1 MIPVLFPQ
9 PVAIGSRE
17 GGQCRFAGYDPALP
31 RAGAVDAARVYLLQ
45 EELAQSIAK
54 ECRRHGLGEPVAL
67 AAGIIE
73 NFSSLPA
80 TLPQLLAEAH
90 RFADQ
95 AEIRICL
102 INGGGGGFGDGI
114 LFAPALAVLRGRI
127 SELLH
132 ANQRIDIFSM
142 MPERTAPVV
151 SHLPGVRVLPMEL
164 SLAQLG
170 TYHAFHDFSGMLR
183 DKRFAA
189 MHMTD
194 FYLDCMGINPD
205 TVPAGDK
212 QPFLPFPG
220 RVAEG
225 IDPACDALRVRHGG
239 RPLAAFIFTSAYT
252 RNMPPA
258 LAAQVINALWQAGWL
273 PVVLMADAGLAAR
286 FVAEYGLAARSADL
300 SALSTDFSRYVGL
313 LSRMDAIVS
322 VDTSAVHVGAALGK
336 PTVGL
341 FNSIDMATRIAYSPT
356 VEGVQVRYQG
366 KSCVAPCGLSKAR
379 AYISGTLYDGRPVT
393 FERGYACD
401 EAVDREAILGRA
413 TARLKALAAA
423 ANPDQELA
431 AIWREATEALHGAL
445 SPCWHNLQPAE
456 VVAALGRVRQRTPHQ
471 QGMAAPRTGPSPRNR
486 GE

>member
-9 PVAIGSRE
+9 PVAIGSGE

-31 RAGAVDAARVYLLQ
+31 RAGAVDATRVYLLQ

-151 SHLPGVRVLPMEL
+151 AHLPGVRVLPMEL

-170 TYHAFHDFSGMLR
+170 AYHAFHDFSGMLR

-220 RVAEG
+220 RAAAG
-225 IDPACDALRVRHGG
+225 IDPACDQLRTLHEG
-239 RPLAAFIFTSAYT
+239 RPLLAFIFTSAYT

-258 LAAQVINALWQAGWL
+258 LAAQVINALWEAGWL
-273 PVVLMADAGLAAR
+273 PVVLMADAGAAAR
-286 FVAEYGLAARSADL
+286 FVDEYGLADRSADL
-300 SALSTDFSRYVGL
+300 SALSTDFSRYVEL

-379 AYISGTLYDGRPVT
+379 AYISGTLYDGLPVA

-413 TARLKALAAA
+413 TARLKALADALH
-423 ANPDQELA
+423 PDQELA